1 MSNLFKLSLNG
12 KKSISILFKIGKSF
26 SVENLCLF
34 YLEKEGIRPIHRKI
48 YFLVS
53 KKKIKRSVDRNR
65 IKRLL
70 RYSFRINKEYF
81 LNRKEFYLSVRY
93 TVNTISSIVDNM
105 KKILIFKEN

>member
-1 MSNLFKLSLNG
+1 LNG
-12 KKSISILFKIGKSF
+12 KKSIRILFKIGKSF

-34 YLEKEGIRPIHRKI
+34 YLEKEGFRPIHRKI

-70 RYSFRINKEYF
+70 RSSFRINKESF
-81 LNRKEFYLSVRY
+81 LNLNRKEFYLSVRY
-93 TVNTISSIVDNM
+93 TVNILTISSIVDKNM
-105 KKILIFKEN
+105 KKILIFKENVEN